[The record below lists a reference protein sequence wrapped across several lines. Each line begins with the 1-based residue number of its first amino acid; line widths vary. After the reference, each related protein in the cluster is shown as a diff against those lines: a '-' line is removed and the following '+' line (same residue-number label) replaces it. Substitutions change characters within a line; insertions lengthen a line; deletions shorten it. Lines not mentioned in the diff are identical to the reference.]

1 MKRRILIFL
10 LLVCLALLPG
20 LMHAQQVSKPMLPPS
35 IKTDTVNQNIAL
47 KQQGSVKPVLGKYD
61 YYNSLGVACKAELK
75 LEKATKIPF
84 RFRLGSLQQTDYM
97 ERKPNAQKP
106 E

>member
-1 MKRRILIFL
+1 MKRLVLNFI

-20 LMHAQQVSKPMLPPS
+20 WIYAQQISKPLLLPS
-35 IKTDTVNQNIAL
+35 IKTDTVNQNTIL
-47 KQQGSVKPVLGKYD
+47 KQRNVKPVLGKYD
-61 YYNSLGVACKAELK
+61 YYNSLRVACKAELK

-97 ERKPNAQKP
+97 ERKPNVPKP

>member
-20 LMHAQQVSKPMLPPS
+20 LIYAQQVSKPMLPPS
-35 IKTDTVNQNIAL
+35 IKADTINQNIAL
-47 KQQGSVKPVLGKYD
+47 KQGSLKPVLGKYD

-84 RFRLGSLQQTDYM
+84 RFRLGSLQQTDYL
-97 ERKPNAQKP
+97 ERKPNVQKP

>member
-1 MKRRILIFL
+1 MKRRIMNLI

-20 LMHAQQVSKPMLPPS
+20 LVYAQRVSKPMPS
-35 IKTDTVNQNIAL
+35 IKADTVKQNVTL
-47 KQQGSVKPVLGKYD
+47 KQGNVKPVLGKYD

-84 RFRLGSLQQTDYM
+84 RFRLGSLQQTDYL

-106 E
+106 Q

>member
-1 MKRRILIFL
+1 MRRVVVNFILL
-10 LLVCLALLPG
+10 ACLVVLPALALGQQISRPNFLP
-20 LMHAQQVSKPMLPPS
+20 A
-35 IKTDTVNQNIAL
+35 IKSDTVKQAVIL
-47 KQQGSVKPVLGKYD
+47 KQKNVRPALNKYD
-61 YYNSLGVACKAELK
+61 YYNSLGIACKAELK

-84 RFRLGSLQQTDYM
+84 RFRLGSLQQTDYL

>member
-1 MKRRILIFL
+1 MRRAVLNFILLACLVVLPELVPGQQISGPTFL
-10 LLVCLALLPG
+10 PV
-20 LMHAQQVSKPMLPPS
+20 
-35 IKTDTVNQNIAL
+35 IKSDTV
-47 KQQGSVKPVLGKYD
+47 KQVITFKQENVKPALNKYD
-61 YYNSLGVACKAELK
+61 YYNSLGIACKAELK

-84 RFRLGSLQQTDYM
+84 RFRLGSLQQTDYL

>member
-1 MKRRILIFL
+1 MKSWVSNIILL
-10 LLVCLALLPG
+10 TSLALSPG
-20 LMHAQQVSKPMLPPS
+20 LIHAQQVSKPVPQFL
-35 IKTDTVNQNIAL
+35 IKADTVKQNTTL
-47 KQQGSVKPVLGKYD
+47 KQGNAKPILGKYD

-106 E
+106 Q